1 MSEPA
6 STELV
11 TEMGRPGKH
20 AEGASFFQS
29 FVQRVPDPN
38 VWRIYGVTLALG
50 MAYGTAISVIGRFL
64 TTHGVS
70 KLAIGQLAA
79 WFAAGIVAF
88 SLPMGPLVRRFSA
101 KRMLA
106 VSLFGYA
113 GAVTLFPFTHTFW
126 ALAAL
131 RFFDGACS
139 VGVWVSSESILLA
152 RSGKDNKAFA
162 TSLYAIAVACGYVG
176 GPLLAYGCSQFL
188 PLTFAFILAGAI
200 ATCTGAYV
208 LLRLA
213 PDVRGEFH
221 DTHRAASLGT
231 ESSALGLLF
240 RIKTSC
246 FGTFAYGYF
255 QASVVL
261 FLPLYL
267 MEQKGISES
276 QTIVIPAYFA
286 AGMLLLSNYAG
297 RLGDRYG
304 HLLLMRILAVVG
316 MTMILG
322 FVYLDSYPAMCFAVF
337 VAGASLASISPVS
350 LALQGVVAHPREY
363 ERSTS
368 IYNAFYAAGM
378 LLGPFASSYLFES
391 RGGEAM
397 LFSLALLWTLFVA
410 FAFVFRKDDP
420 AALSRGAPT
429 CDEAHPSAAERA
441 GTL

>member
-1 MSEPA
+1 MTEPVP
-6 STELV
+6 TELA
-11 TEMGRPGKH
+11 TEMERPGDD
-20 AEGASFFQS
+20 AEGASFFRS

-64 TTHGVS
+64 STHGVS

-79 WFAAGIVAF
+79 WFAAGIVAL

-101 KRMLA
+101 KYMLA
-106 VSLFGYA
+106 LSLAGYA
-113 GAVTLFPFTHTFW
+113 VAVALFPFTHTFW

-152 RSGKDNKAFA
+152 RSGKHDKAFA

-176 GPLLAYGCSQFL
+176 GPLLAYVCSKFL
-188 PLTFAFILAGAI
+188 PLTFAFVLAAVI
-200 ATCTGAYV
+200 ALATSGYV
-208 LLRLA
+208 LLRLS
-213 PDVRGEFH
+213 PDVRGELH
-221 DTHRAASLGT
+221 EDHPMASIAKS
-231 ESSALGLLF
+231 SSALQLLW

-267 MEQKGISES
+267 MERKGISES

-286 AGMLLLSNYAG
+286 AGMLLFSNYAG

-304 HLLLMRILAVVG
+304 HLLLMRILGSIG
-316 MTMILG
+316 MMMVLG
-322 FVYLDSYPAMCFAVF
+322 FVYLDSYPAMCVAVF

-350 LALQGVVAHPREY
+350 LALQGVVAHPSEY

-378 LLGPFASSYLFES
+378 LLGPFASSYLFEK

-397 LFSLALLWTLFVA
+397 LFSLALLWTLFVV
-410 FAFVFRKDDP
+410 FALVFRRDDP
-420 AALSRGAPT
+420 VAANRG
-429 CDEAHPSAAERA
+429 
-441 GTL
+441 

>member
-1 MSEPA
+1 MSEPVA
-6 STELV
+6 TELANDL
-11 TEMGRPGKH
+11 ERPGEH
-20 AEGASFFQS
+20 AEGASFFRS
-29 FVQRVPDPN
+29 FAQRVPDPN

-50 MAYGTAISVIGRFL
+50 IAYGTAISVIGRFL
-64 TTHGVS
+64 TTQGVN

-88 SLPMGPLVRRFSA
+88 SLPMGPLARRYSA
-101 KRMLA
+101 KYLLSISLA
-106 VSLFGYA
+106 GYA
-113 GAVTLFPFTHTFW
+113 VAVALFPFTHAFW

-152 RSGKDNKAFA
+152 RSGKENKAFV

-176 GPLLAYGCSQFL
+176 GPLLAYACSTVL
-188 PLTFAFILAGAI
+188 PLQFAFILAALI
-200 ATCTGAYV
+200 AGGTSVYV
-208 LLRLA
+208 LLRLEPESRA
-213 PDVRGEFH
+213 ERH
-221 DTHRAASLGT
+221 DERQLASIAARNN
-231 ESSALGLLF
+231 ALGLLW

-267 MEQKGISES
+267 MERKGVSEA

-286 AGMLLLSNYAG
+286 AGMLLFSNYAG
-297 RLGDRYG
+297 RLADRYG
-304 HLLLMRILAVVG
+304 HLLLMRVLGTVG
-316 MTMILG
+316 MTMVLG
-322 FVYLDSYPAMCFAVF
+322 FIYLDAYPVMCLAVF

-350 LALQGVVAHPREY
+350 LALQGVVAHPVEY

-378 LLGPFASSYLFES
+378 LLGPFCSSYLFEA

-397 LFSLALLWTLFVA
+397 LFSLALLWTSFVA

-420 AALSRGAPT
+420 AALANSAVSR
-429 CDEAHPSAAERA
+429 
-441 GTL
+441 

>member
-1 MSEPA
+1 MSEPVA
-6 STELV
+6 TGLAN
-11 TEMGRPGKH
+11 EMERPGEH
-20 AEGASFFQS
+20 AEGASFFRG

-38 VWRIYGVTLALG
+38 IWRIYGVTLALG

-64 TTHGVS
+64 TTHGVN

-88 SLPMGPLVRRFSA
+88 SLPMGPLARRFSA
-101 KRMLA
+101 KSVLA
-106 VSLFGYA
+106 VSLAGYA
-113 GAVTLFPFTHTFW
+113 AAVALFPFTHSFW

-152 RSGKDNKAFA
+152 RSGKENKAFV
-162 TSLYAIAVACGYVG
+162 TSLYAVAVACGYVG
-176 GPLLAYGCSQFL
+176 GPLLAFACSKVL
-188 PLTFAFILAGAI
+188 PLQFAFILAAVIAI
-200 ATCTGAYV
+200 CTSGYV
-208 LLRLA
+208 LLSLD
-213 PDVRGEFH
+213 PDVRAEHH
-221 DTHRAASLGT
+221 DNRQQGSVGKTAG
-231 ESSALGLLF
+231 ALNLLW

-267 MEQKGISES
+267 MEKKGVSEP

-286 AGMLLLSNYAG
+286 AGMLLFSNYAG
-297 RLGDRYG
+297 RLADRYG
-304 HLLLMRILAVVG
+304 HLLLMRILAIVG
-316 MTMILG
+316 MTMVLG
-322 FVYLDSYPAMCFAVF
+322 FVYLDAYPAMCLAVF

-350 LALQGVVAHPREY
+350 LALQGVVARASEY

-378 LLGPFASSYLFES
+378 LLGPFCSSYLFER

-397 LFSLALLWTLFVA
+397 LFSLALLWTLFIV
-410 FAFVFRKDDP
+410 FAFVFRRDDP
-420 AALSRGAPT
+420 AAFRISTA
-429 CDEAHPSAAERA
+429 RA
-441 GTL
+441 QL

>member
-1 MSEPA
+1 MNEPV

-11 TEMGRPGKH
+11 SEMGRPGVQ
-20 AEGASFFQS
+20 AEGASFFRS
-29 FVQRVPDPN
+29 FVQRVPDKN
-38 VWRIYGVTLALG
+38 VWRIYRITLALG

-64 TTHGVS
+64 TTHGMS
-70 KLAIGQLAA
+70 KLDIGQLAA

-101 KRMLA
+101 KHMLA
-106 VSLFGYA
+106 VSLAGYA
-113 GAVTLFPFTHTFW
+113 AAVTLFPFVHAFW

-152 RSGKDNKAFA
+152 RSGKDDKAFA

-176 GPLLAYGCSQFL
+176 GPLLAYACSMIL
-188 PLTFAFILAGAI
+188 PLTFAFVLAGVIAI
-200 ATCTGAYV
+200 CTSAYV
-208 LLRLA
+208 MLRLA
-213 PDVRGEFH
+213 PDVRGELH
-221 DTHRAASLGT
+221 EDHPMASIAKGST
-231 ESSALGLLF
+231 ALDLLW

-267 MEQKGISES
+267 MERKGISEA

-286 AGMLLLSNYAG
+286 AGMLLFSNYAG
-297 RLGDRYG
+297 RLGDRHG
-304 HLLLMRILAVVG
+304 HLRLMRILGLIG
-316 MTMILG
+316 MTMVLG
-322 FVYLDSYPAMCFAVF
+322 FVYLDSYAAMCVAVF

-350 LALQGVVAHPREY
+350 LALQGVVAHPLEY

-378 LLGPFASSYLFES
+378 LLGPFASSYLFEK

-397 LFSLALLWTLFVA
+397 LFSLALLWTSFVI

-420 AALSRGAPT
+420 AATHQR
-429 CDEAHPSAAERA
+429 AH
-441 GTL
+441 G

>member
-1 MSEPA
+1 MSEPV

-11 TEMGRPGKH
+11 SEMGRPGKQ
-20 AEGASFFQS
+20 AEGASFFRS

-38 VWRIYGVTLALG
+38 VWRVYGVTLALG

-88 SLPMGPLVRRFSA
+88 SLPMGPLIRRFSA
-101 KRMLA
+101 KHMLA
-106 VSLFGYA
+106 VSLAGYA
-113 GAVTLFPFTHTFW
+113 AAVVAFPFTHTFW
-126 ALAAL
+126 VLAAL

-176 GPLLAYGCSQFL
+176 GPLLAYACSKFL
-188 PLTFAFILAGAI
+188 PLTFAFVLAGVIAI
-200 ATCTGAYV
+200 CTSAYV

-213 PDVRGEFH
+213 PDVRGELH
-221 DTHRAASLGT
+221 EDHPMASIAKGST
-231 ESSALGLLF
+231 ALALLW

-267 MEQKGISES
+267 MERKGISQS

-286 AGMLLLSNYAG
+286 AGMLLFSNYAG

-304 HLLLMRILAVVG
+304 HLLLMRILGIIG
-316 MTMILG
+316 MTMVLG
-322 FVYLDSYPAMCFAVF
+322 FVYLDAYPTMCAAVF

-350 LALQGVVAHPREY
+350 LALQGVVAHPLEY

-378 LLGPFASSYLFES
+378 LLGPFASSYLFEK

-397 LFSLALLWTLFVA
+397 LYSLSLLWTLFIL

-420 AALSRGAPT
+420 AARR
-429 CDEAHPSAAERA
+429 AERTGVPELA
-441 GTL
+441 TERTDVR

>member
-1 MSEPA
+1 MSEPV
-6 STELV
+6 STELLP
-11 TEMGRPGKH
+11 EMGRPGKH
-20 AEGASFFQS
+20 AEGASFFRS

-38 VWRIYGVTLALG
+38 VWRIYWITLALG
-50 MAYGTAISVIGRFL
+50 LAYGTAISVIGRFL
-64 TTHGVS
+64 TTHGVG

-106 VSLFGYA
+106 ISLLGYA
-113 GAVTLFPFTHTFW
+113 AAVTLFPFTHTFW

-152 RSGKDNKAFA
+152 RSGKDNKAFT

-176 GPLLAYGCSQFL
+176 GPLLAYGCSKFL
-188 PLTFAFILAGAI
+188 PLTFAFILAGVIAI
-200 ATCTGAYV
+200 CTSAYV

-213 PDVRGEFH
+213 PDVRGELH
-221 DTHRAASLGT
+221 EQHRTATLEK
-231 ESSALGLLF
+231 ESSALGLLW

-261 FLPLYL
+261 FLPLFL
-267 MEQKGISES
+267 MEQKGVTEAE
-276 QTIVIPAYFA
+276 TIVIPAYFA
-286 AGMLLLSNYAG
+286 AGMLLFSNYAG
-297 RLGDRYG
+297 RLGDCYG
-304 HLLLMRILAVVG
+304 HLLLMRILGLVG

-322 FVYLDSYPAMCFAVF
+322 FVYLDSYPAMCVAVF
-337 VAGASLASISPVS
+337 VAGATLASISPVS
-350 LALQGVVAHPREY
+350 LALQGVVARPLEY

-410 FAFVFRKDDP
+410 FAFAFRKDDP
-420 AALSRGAPT
+420 AAVRPNAPE
-429 CDEAHPSAAERA
+429 C
-441 GTL
+441 G

>member
-1 MSEPA
+1 MSEPV
-6 STELV
+6 STELANG
-11 TEMGRPGKH
+11 MGRPGER
-20 AEGASFFQS
+20 AEGASFFRS

-38 VWRIYGVTLALG
+38 VWRIYGITLALG

-64 TTHGVS
+64 TVHGVN

-88 SLPMGPLVRRFSA
+88 SLPMGPLARRFSA
-101 KRMLA
+101 KYMLA
-106 VSLFGYA
+106 LSLASYA
-113 GAVTLFPFTHTFW
+113 VAVALFPFTHTFW

-152 RSGKDNKAFA
+152 RAGKQDNPFV

-176 GPLLAYGCSQFL
+176 GPLLAYLCSKIL
-188 PLTFAFILAGAI
+188 PLEFAFILAAVI
-200 ATCTGAYV
+200 ASCTSVYV

-213 PDVRGEFH
+213 PDA
-221 DTHRAASLGT
+221 RAAHHDGEPHVT
-231 ESSALGLLF
+231 RAGSALGLLW

-267 MEQKGISES
+267 IEKKGISES

-286 AGMLLLSNYAG
+286 AGMLLFSNYAG
-297 RLGDRYG
+297 RLGDRHG
-304 HLLLMRILAVVG
+304 HLLLMRILGAIG
-316 MTMILG
+316 TTMVLG
-322 FVYLDSYPAMCFAVF
+322 FVYLDAYPAMCAAVF
-337 VAGASLASISPVS
+337 VAGATLASISPVS
-350 LALQGVVAHPREY
+350 LALQGVVARPAEY

-378 LLGPFASSYLFES
+378 LLGPYCSSYLFEKH
-391 RGGEAM
+391 GGEAM
-397 LFSLALLWTLFVA
+397 LFSLALLWTLFVL
-410 FAFVFRKDDP
+410 FAFFFRRDDP
-420 AALSRGAPT
+420 ASLAIT
-429 CDEAHPSAAERA
+429 KQHAEQR
-441 GTL
+441 

>member
-1 MSEPA
+1 MAEPA
-6 STELV
+6 STELAN
-11 TEMGRPGKH
+11 EMGRPGQH
-20 AEGASFFQS
+20 AEGASFFRS

-38 VWRIYGVTLALG
+38 VWRIYGITLALG

-88 SLPMGPLVRRFSA
+88 SLPMGPLARRFSA
-101 KRMLA
+101 KSMLA
-106 VSLFGYA
+106 VSLAGYA
-113 GAVTLFPFTHTFW
+113 VAVALFPFTHAFW

-152 RSGKDNKAFA
+152 RSGKQNKAFV

-176 GPLLAYGCSQFL
+176 GPLLAYACSRVL
-188 PLTFAFILAGAI
+188 PLEFAFLLAAAI
-200 ATCTGAYV
+200 ALCTSLYV

-213 PDVRGEFH
+213 KDIRGELH
-221 DTHRAASLGT
+221 EDHPLASVARA
-231 ESSALGLLF
+231 SSPLGLLW

-267 MEQKGISES
+267 MERKGISES
-276 QTIVIPAYFA
+276 QTILIPAYFA
-286 AGMLLLSNYAG
+286 AGMLLFSNYAG

-304 HLLLMRILAVVG
+304 HLLMMRILGSIG
-316 MTMILG
+316 MTMVLG
-322 FVYLDSYPAMCFAVF
+322 FVYLDSYPAMCSAVF
-337 VAGASLASISPVS
+337 IAGASLASISPVS
-350 LALQGVVAHPREY
+350 LALQGVVAHPLEY

-378 LLGPFASSYLFES
+378 LLGPFCSSYLFEK

-397 LFSLALLWTLFVA
+397 LFSLALLWTLFIL
-410 FAFVFRKDDP
+410 FAFFFRRDDP
-420 AALSRGAPT
+420 ASLRNSQARENVP
-429 CDEAHPSAAERA
+429 
-441 GTL
+441 